1 MVLETDL
8 ESALGTLENAFTME
22 EVSIHCMEE
31 TTLLSSGQT
40 QVPARVR
47 AKTQAKPGDKLV
59 WEEMEDGSFRVTL
72 QPRTGLADIVGLVDG
87 LPQGG
92 AVEAKRW
99 AQRGGR

>member
-1 MVLETDL
+1 MSESILIPLENVYDL
-8 ESALGTLENAFTME
+8 EERH
-22 EVSIHCMEE
+22 VPCMDE

-47 AKTQAKPGDKLV
+47 QKTQAKPGDKLV
-59 WEEMEDGSFRVTL
+59 WEEMEDGSFRVTV
-72 QPRTGLADIVGLVDG
+72 QPKTGLGDIVGLVDG
-87 LPQGG
+87 LPQGS